1 MPVLDIFFHLI
12 YCCPILILRKG
23 VTVKKFTTLVAIS
36 ALIASPLALAQ
47 PQPMSPEQ
55 TKQVEQVVHSYLVKN
70 PQVIVES
77 LQTLQQQQ
85 VDQAKKAVQKTQE
98 NAPKFADALFH
109 QGNDPVAGNA
119 NGKVTVVDF
128 FDYQCPHCTH
138 MTPILEAVIAANPNL
153 RVVFKEFPIRGALS
167 EFASKAALAAN
178 AQGKYFEFHK
188 ALMKQATDK
197 TLTEDAILQVAK
209 SVGLDMTKLKADM
222 NSDAIKNQIKD
233 TYKLAQSLQLMGT
246 PAFFIAKSDITTSAK
261 PTAIV
266 FIPGQV
272 DQTKLKD
279 TIDKVSNS

>member
-1 MPVLDIFFHLI
+1 M
-12 YCCPILILRKG
+12 
-23 VTVKKFTTLVAIS
+23 KKFTTMIAIL

-55 TKQVEQVVHSYLVKN
+55 TKQIEQVVHSYLVKN

-85 VDQAKKAVQKTQE
+85 MDQAKKAVQKTQE

-109 QGNDPVAGNA
+109 QANDPVAGNV

-188 ALMKQATDK
+188 ALMKQAIDK
-197 TLTEDAILQVAK
+197 SPLTEDAILQVAK

-222 NSDAIKNQIKD
+222 NSDAVSKQIKD

-246 PAFFIAKSDITTSAK
+246 PAFFIAKSDVTSNAK

-272 DQTKLKD
+272 DQAKLKD